1 MQRHG
6 CMKKLIVVAAAWAGS
21 WAVATSAGFIGT
33 GCPYRSDY
41 DVDATILVATE
52 AVCGR
57 RNGTMSSV
65 CLINKRCEVVSRF
78 PSSNASVLQVSSGIV
93 GIGNLS
99 DYPEGLALSVS
110 NCKTPFTL
118 NYALFPPQ
126 LVNLTFINCPIDYFE
141 FNTIVWPDSPMSLTM
156 TSCEIANQHYN
167 FPPNVVELRLARNRL
182 DIIPPEVVHR
192 PNLRLLDV
200 SLNNLGAITN
210 MDFSSLS
217 VLILDH
223 NSLQSIR
230 NVCFSE
236 LLTRFSADN
245 TTISIFQVSNE
256 TYEILSSLSRQGSLV
271 LDTLFTPA
279 SKANCDAVQGYKANL
294 GPRSTICIV
303 PPLDMVKQLPSSND
317 TSKQATDSSRNLSWV
332 LLGSVGTLVLVVA
345 AIYIWHRHKVAGAAD
360 KLPTKDTWEYLS

>member
-1 MQRHG
+1 MDVH
-6 CMKKLIVVAAAWAGS
+6 IA
-21 WAVATSAGFIGT
+21 
-33 GCPYRSDY
+33 DY
-41 DVDATILVATE
+41 DVDATILVRKLFV
-52 AVCGR
+52 AVQMAACQH
-57 RNGTMSSV
+57 N
-65 CLINKRCEVVSRF
+65 
-78 PSSNASVLQVSSGIV
+78 NASVLQVDSGIV

-118 NYALFPPQ
+118 KYALFPPQ
-126 LVNLTFINCPIDYFE
+126 LVNLTFINCRIDHFE

-156 TSCEIANQHYN
+156 TSCEIANQHFN

-182 DIIPPEVVHR
+182 DMIVHR

-223 NSLQSIR
+223 NSLQAIR
-230 NVCFSE
+230 NFCFSE
-236 LLTRFSADN
+236 RLTRFSADN

-279 SKANCDAVQGYKANL
+279 SKANCDAVQGHKATL
-294 GPRSTICIV
+294 GSRSTICIV
-303 PPLDMVKQLPSSND
+303 PPLDMVKQRPSSND
-317 TSKQATDSSRNLSWV
+317 TSVTPSKQATDSSQYLSWV
-332 LLGSVGTLVLVVA
+332 LLGSVGTLVLIVA
-345 AIYIWHRHKVAGAAD
+345 AIYVWHRRKVAVAAD
-360 KLPTKDTWEYLS
+360 KLPTKDTWEYLT